1 MAKVDID
8 YQSHPKESLEVLL
21 HRYDTQIICINDIL
35 SDIDQYTAVC
45 QDLLDI
51 MKWKF
56 EDEEIRNHTYSA
68 ERLLKAGA
76 ENGIPKEQMLDI
88 LEQAKYMGGS
98 KSSLIFQMYRN

>member
-1 MAKVDID
+1 MILQPYAEQLAFAIAESRKLEEKIKIGRGIL
-8 YQSHPKESLEVLL
+8 QQQMEKEKMM
-21 HRYDTQIICINDIL
+21 RCKTQEGIFF
-35 SDIDQYTAVC
+35 
-45 QDLLDI
+45 
-51 MKWKF
+51 MK
-56 EDEEIRNHTYSA
+56 EIRNHTYSA

>member
-1 MAKVDID
+1 MILQPYAEQLAFAIVESRKLEEKIKIGRNIL
-8 YQSHPKESLEVLL
+8 QQQMEEEKMMQCKTKEGIFFVKE
-21 HRYDTQIICINDIL
+21 T
-35 SDIDQYTAVC
+35 
-45 QDLLDI
+45 
-51 MKWKF
+51 
-56 EDEEIRNHTYSA
+56 RNHTYSA